1 MSFLSSNQFETFKVQ
16 IGLNSKLWLYF
27 SRLENR
33 TLFTLG
39 LDELACL
46 PQVEPAALVIDSVAG
61 ANVSLRCSVFGLPS
75 ASVSWWH
82 SNRLVANGSELQH
95 AWEDQYYT
103 IAEYRTNEHQVQI
116 LNLKLVS
123 KYPSFGGLLRDT
135 YFLAKQVVLAS

>member
-1 MSFLSSNQFETFKVQ
+1 MLIKTLCFYVMF
-16 IGLNSKLWLYF
+16 
-27 SRLENR
+27 RLENR
-33 TLFTLG
+33 TLSTLR

-95 AWEDQYYT
+95 AWEDQYYS
-103 IAEYRTNEHQVQI
+103 IAEYRTNEHQVQS
-116 LNLKLVS
+116 LVS
-123 KYPSFGGLLRDT
+123 
-135 YFLAKQVVLAS
+135 AKRNLDAFPKVDFI